1 MGVGRGLGALESHGL
16 GCLGPSEGGL
26 GPWNPMDFENFGKK
40 NCFFSFEWEKRNFAN
55 FAPPLEKF

>member
-1 MGVGRGLGALESHGL
+1 
-16 GCLGPSEGGL
+16 LGPSEGGL

-40 NCFFSFEWEKRNFAN
+40 SCFFSFEWEKRNFAN

>member
-40 NCFFSFEWEKRNFAN
+40 VVFSVSSGKKGISPIL
-55 FAPPLEKF
+55 PPH